1 MTPST
6 PAGEQQPAAD
16 YFLKPDSLYSRIQ
29 SLDVLRGVAVLG
41 ALIVSIWVFGGFSSQ
56 QQNSLLLQSKG
67 WNYRLFGT
75 IELLFSGKMRAL
87 IALVFGAA
95 MILFLT
101 KKNEAGMPTAT
112 DVFVKRQL
120 WLIILGLVNA
130 VLFLWTQDILFH
142 LGVMG
147 ILILPFARLS
157 NRGLLIAAILTT
169 LIYCGKNYWNY
180 ADDKKMYRKYL
191 TITALEKKF
200 VKDSIDKAQKGI
212 KAKKDTL
219 TKLQA
224 QDTSAW
230 TGRLAGMKVDV
241 KKDDGNIK
249 AMQKV
254 DYGKI
259 WNHLLPTIQSREA
272 QWTYRIGIWDL
283 ASMIFLGMLLFKIG
297 FFNPLFSRS
306 KYLLLGIGLMTCGLL
321 LGWYRLHHQQITLH
335 DYVKYINRHALPHT
349 VFFPIE
355 RAAMALGYASL
366 IMLFLYIGFLNRLW
380 GAFASVGKLA
390 LTNYF
395 MQTIICTI
403 FFYGYGMGYFGRLSQ
418 WQLYM
423 FALEVIMVQVVFSV
437 IWVRHFNYGPVE
449 WLLRRISYGKRLR
462 DTFRKQSFSEPA
474 IQI

>member
-6 PAGEQQPAAD
+6 PAGEQQPVANH
-16 YFLKPDSLYSRIQ
+16 FLKPDSFYNRIQ
-29 SLDVLRGVAVLG
+29 SLDVLRGIAVLG
-41 ALIVSIWVFGGFSSQ
+41 ALIVSVWVFGGFSDQ

-67 WNYRLFGT
+67 WKYRLFGT
-75 IELLFSGKMRAL
+75 IELLFNGKMRAL

-95 MILFLT
+95 MILFLA

-130 VLFLWTQDILFH
+130 VLLLWTHDILFH

-147 ILILPFARLS
+147 ILLFPFVRLS
-157 NRGLLIAAILTT
+157 HRGLLIAATLTT

-191 TITALEKKF
+191 TVTALEKKF
-200 VKDSIDKAQKGI
+200 VKDSIDKVQKGI
-212 KAKKDTL
+212 TAKKDTL
-219 TKLQA
+219 TKLQK

-230 TGRLAGMKVDV
+230 TGRLAAMKVDL
-241 KKDDGNIK
+241 KKDDANIN
-249 AMQKV
+249 AMRKV

-297 FFNPLFSRS
+297 FFSHHFSRNR
-306 KYLLLGIGLMTCGLL
+306 YLLLGMAFLTAGLL
-321 LGWYRLHHQQITLH
+321 LGWYRLHYQQITLH
-335 DYVKYINRHALPHT
+335 DYVKYINRHVLPHT
-349 VFFPIE
+349 FFFPIE
-355 RAAMALGYASL
+355 RAAMAMGYASFV
-366 IMLFLYIGFLNRLW
+366 MLFLSIGFFNRLW
-380 GAFASVGKLA
+380 SAFASVGKLA

-395 MQTIICTI
+395 MQTVICTI

-418 WQLYM
+418 WQLYV
-423 FALEVIMVQVVFSV
+423 FVAEVIMVQVIFSV

-449 WLLRRISYGKRLR
+449 WLLRRLSYGKSLT
-462 DTFRKQSFSEPA
+462 DKFRKELITEPA
-474 IQI
+474 IHA